1 MSYLKEIKMPDFPG
15 SQLSH
20 TLKGFLRSIRI
31 KKASKL
37 IWFFYEKTMSSD
49 FEALIPN
56 PLGRYKYQTQQTH
69 QAQQGQT
76 TSIIKSIHF

>member
-1 MSYLKEIKMPDFPG
+1 
-15 SQLSH
+15 
-20 TLKGFLRSIRI
+20 
-31 KKASKL
+31 
-37 IWFFYEKTMSSD
+37 MSSD
-49 FEALIPN
+49 FEALIPD